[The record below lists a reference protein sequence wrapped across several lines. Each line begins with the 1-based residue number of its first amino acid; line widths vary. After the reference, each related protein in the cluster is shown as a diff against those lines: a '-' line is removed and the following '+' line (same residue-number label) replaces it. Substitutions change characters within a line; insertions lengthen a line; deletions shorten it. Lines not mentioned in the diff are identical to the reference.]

1 MPKLLLKVLSYW
13 LHIFVQLFFE
23 YFTIST
29 FQIHTQY
36 VHQYRSPFP
45 FVLVHQILFVV
56 FNRSWVSLRRL
67 HWFTN
72 LTSYRTGILFS
83 ACFLAFSFPRAQPST
98 FRCPRR
104 ERPETAVWPFHPSSL
119 CLARSVWYFLY
130 FLVFFPMVAT
140 SGGWCGTKLDL
151 FWFCTPKIHMF
162 AFHLLNHNPSFH
174 ITYVL
179 IITMANLVNYYLY
192 LYIVTV

>member
-1 MPKLLLKVLSYW
+1 LSCLIVPGFHCADYTDSLTLLPTLP
-13 LHIFVQLFFE
+13 FLFR
-23 YFTIST
+23 
-29 FQIHTQY
+29 
-36 VHQYRSPFP
+36 VR
-45 FVLVHQILFVV
+45 
-56 FNRSWVSLRRL
+56 NR
-67 HWFTN
+67 T
-72 LTSYRTGILFS
+72 
-83 ACFLAFSFPRAQPST
+83 PSDT
-98 FRCPRR
+98 RD
-104 ERPETAVWPFHPSSL
+104 ERPETAVCPFHPSFL

-130 FLVFFPMVAT
+130 FLVFFPIVAT
-140 SGGWCGTKLDL
+140 TGGWCGTKHDL